1 MIRVGEI
8 SIPWGKS
15 MFPDHTLLVK
25 LDPEK
30 MFDNRGA
37 IKVEWLYEGDSELF
51 TLICVK
57 RHIDRHFYTSE
68 VILDM
73 PYIPHAR
80 MDRVK
85 SDEDV
90 FTLKYFAEII
100 NSLNFKIVW
109 VRDAHSNVSLAL
121 IDNVVDTGVKSYIHK
136 AVELSGANA
145 MFYPD
150 EGAMKRYSDNS
161 ELPYAFGMKKR
172 DWQTGK
178 ILGLDIINP
187 ENIVGIL
194 RKLALAVPG
203 FQNELSQRY
212 RCQDATLLLICRK
225 QRTDLLDRIR
235 LRQVLQDRGLCPAT
249 GISGSLQCLR
259 HLLSQISHSCIH
271 PVPRTGLIRKPPVN
285 GQDHLPALRRII
297 QRLVLISEPDQL
309 ALAIALADIYT

>member
-8 SIPWGKS
+8 SIPCGQS
-15 MFPDHTLLVK
+15 MFPDNSLLIK

-57 RHIDRHFYTSE
+57 RHIDRHFSTCE
-68 VILDM
+68 VVLDM

-90 FTLKYFAEII
+90 FTLKYFVEVI

-172 DWQTGK
+172 EWQTGK
-178 ILGLDIINP
+178 ILGLDIINTD
-187 ENIVGIL
+187 NIVG
-194 RKLALAVPG
+194 K
-203 FQNELSQRY
+203 
-212 RCQDATLLLICRK
+212 D
-225 QRTDLLDRIR
+225 
-235 LRQVLQDRGLCPAT
+235 
-249 GISGSLQCLR
+249 
-259 HLLSQISHSCIH
+259 
-271 PVPRTGLIRKPPVN
+271 
-285 GQDHLPALRRII
+285 
-297 QRLVLISEPDQL
+297 VLIVDDICSRGGTFL
-309 ALAIALADIYT
+309 HSAHALKAAGAKNVYLYVTHAENTMVYGEMYNDPNLVTHIYTTNSLFNKKNDVLNKVTIIENW

>member
-15 MFPDHTLLVK
+15 MFPDHSLLIK
-25 LDPEK
+25 LDPDK

-57 RHIDRHFYTSE
+57 RHIDRHFSTRM
-68 VILDM
+68 VVLDM

-90 FTLKYFAEII
+90 FTLKYFAEVI
-100 NSLNFKIVW
+100 NSLNFNIVW

-121 IDNVVDTGVKSYIHK
+121 IDNVIDTGVEAYIRK
-136 AVELSGANA
+136 AAELAGADA

-161 ELPYAFGMKKR
+161 EKPYAFGMKKR
-172 DWQTGK
+172 DWKTGQ
-178 ILGLDIINP
+178 ILGLDIVNA
-187 ENIVGIL
+187 ENIVG
-194 RKLALAVPG
+194 K
-203 FQNELSQRY
+203 
-212 RCQDATLLLICRK
+212 D
-225 QRTDLLDRIR
+225 
-235 LRQVLQDRGLCPAT
+235 
-249 GISGSLQCLR
+249 
-259 HLLSQISHSCIH
+259 
-271 PVPRTGLIRKPPVN
+271 
-285 GQDHLPALRRII
+285 
-297 QRLVLISEPDQL
+297 VLIVDDICSRGGTFYHSAK
-309 ALAIALADIYT
+309 ALKAAGAKSVSLYVTHLEETVLDGDLCKEKLVDHIYTTESIFPDAALEFWGDWITVMK

>member
-15 MFPDHTLLVK
+15 MFPDHSLLVK
-25 LDPEK
+25 LDPDK

-57 RHIDRHFYTSE
+57 RHIDRHFSTCE
-68 VILDM
+68 VVLDM

-90 FTLKYFAEII
+90 FTLKYFAEVI

-121 IDNVVDTGVKSYIHK
+121 IDNVVDTGVETYIRK
-136 AVELSGANA
+136 AAELAGADA

-161 ELPYAFGMKKR
+161 EKPYAFGMKKR
-172 DWQTGK
+172 DWKTGQ
-178 ILGLDIINP
+178 ILGLDIINA
-187 ENIVGIL
+187 ENIVG
-194 RKLALAVPG
+194 K
-203 FQNELSQRY
+203 
-212 RCQDATLLLICRK
+212 D
-225 QRTDLLDRIR
+225 
-235 LRQVLQDRGLCPAT
+235 
-249 GISGSLQCLR
+249 
-259 HLLSQISHSCIH
+259 
-271 PVPRTGLIRKPPVN
+271 
-285 GQDHLPALRRII
+285 
-297 QRLVLISEPDQL
+297 VLIVDDICSRGGTFYHSAKALKAAGAKSVSLYVTHLEETVTLGEL
-309 ALAIALADIYT
+309 AASDGLVDHIYTTESIFPAKLCESNHGYDPYWAEWITIMK

>member
-57 RHIDRHFYTSE
+57 RHIDRHFSTSE
-68 VILDM
+68 VVLDM

-90 FTLKYFAEII
+90 FTLKYFAEIV

-187 ENIVGIL
+187 ENIVG
-194 RKLALAVPG
+194 K
-203 FQNELSQRY
+203 
-212 RCQDATLLLICRK
+212 D
-225 QRTDLLDRIR
+225 
-235 LRQVLQDRGLCPAT
+235 
-249 GISGSLQCLR
+249 
-259 HLLSQISHSCIH
+259 
-271 PVPRTGLIRKPPVN
+271 
-285 GQDHLPALRRII
+285 
-297 QRLVLISEPDQL
+297 VLIVDDICSRGGTFYHSAK
-309 ALAIALADIYT
+309 ALKAAGAKSVSLYVTHLEETVTLGEMAASDGLVDHIYTTESIFPAKLCESSYGYDPYWAEWITIMK

>member
-8 SIPWGKS
+8 SIPWGQS
-15 MFPDHTLLVK
+15 MFPDHSLLIK

-57 RHIDRHFYTSE
+57 RHIDRHFSTSE
-68 VILDM
+68 VVLDM

-90 FTLKYFAEII
+90 FTLKYFAEVI

-121 IDNVVDTGVKSYIHK
+121 INNVVDTGVKSYIHK
-136 AVELSGANA
+136 AVELSGADA

-178 ILGLDIINP
+178 ILGLDIINT
-187 ENIVGIL
+187 ENIAG
-194 RKLALAVPG
+194 
-203 FQNELSQRY
+203 
-212 RCQDATLLLICRK
+212 
-225 QRTDLLDRIR
+225 TD
-235 LRQVLQDRGLCPAT
+235 
-249 GISGSLQCLR
+249 
-259 HLLSQISHSCIH
+259 
-271 PVPRTGLIRKPPVN
+271 
-285 GQDHLPALRRII
+285 
-297 QRLVLISEPDQL
+297 VLIVDDICSRGGTFYHSAK
-309 ALAIALADIYT
+309 ALKAAGAKSVSLYVTHLEETVTLGEMAASDGLVDHIYTTESIFPAKLCESKYGYDPYWAEWITIMK

>member
-15 MFPDHTLLVK
+15 MFPDHSLLIK

-57 RHIDRHFYTSE
+57 RHIDRHFSTRE
-68 VILDM
+68 VVLDM

-90 FTLKYFAEII
+90 FTLKYFAEVI

-136 AVELSGANA
+136 AIKLSGANA

-150 EGAMKRYSDNS
+150 EGAMKRYSDQS

-178 ILGLDIINP
+178 ILGLDVINT
-187 ENIVGIL
+187 ENIVG
-194 RKLALAVPG
+194 K
-203 FQNELSQRY
+203 
-212 RCQDATLLLICRK
+212 D
-225 QRTDLLDRIR
+225 
-235 LRQVLQDRGLCPAT
+235 
-249 GISGSLQCLR
+249 
-259 HLLSQISHSCIH
+259 
-271 PVPRTGLIRKPPVN
+271 
-285 GQDHLPALRRII
+285 
-297 QRLVLISEPDQL
+297 VLIVDDICSRGGTFYHSAKALKAAGAKSVSLYITHCEETITLGEMAASDGLVDHVYTTRSIFPEKLVKSEYGYDPYWKDWITIL
-309 ALAIALADIYT
+309 D